1 MVCQTTRWQFMKEHM
16 PKIGDTLR
24 VSEWTRIFFKAVT
37 SFFDA
42 VIFFRPD
49 RNMSAESMGLRILVA
64 CPQRRVEL
72 HGSQKTGP
80 CRYSVSKAL
89 RFSKK
94 TLANF
99 FSAQRNHAADK
110 TRLIR
115 CLAPVKPLAAGIHPE
130 PGVCRQRAALDGICR
145 LCWKHLSYS

>member
-1 MVCQTTRWQFMKEHM
+1 
-16 PKIGDTLR
+16 
-24 VSEWTRIFFKAVT
+24 
-37 SFFDA
+37 
-42 VIFFRPD
+42 
-49 RNMSAESMGLRILVA
+49 MSAESMGLRILVA
-64 CPQRRVEL
+64 CPERRVEL

-99 FSAQRNHAADK
+99 FSAQRNRAADK

-130 PGVCRQRAALDGICR
+130 PGVAGSVQPWTVYADCAGSIYHAAER
-145 LCWKHLSYS
+145 E